1 MGKTKKFSLI
11 ITVLVIIV
19 AALAGV
25 QAHQRQVRA
34 AKYVDNRT
42 TTLFFHGWGSSY
54 RAERQMANAAKSAG
68 ATNTIIR
75 ANVDKNGKTT
85 LQGQIT
91 KQSRNPIVEVN
102 FADNRSM
109 NYAKWGDYAESA
121 VKAVQKKYQIKNINL
136 VGHSMG
142 NIAIMYYLVNNAQ
155 KTNMPTVRHQV
166 AIAGHFDG
174 GIGFGYNKKTTLDS
188 QGKPSIMEKHY
199 RDFLPLRNTYPTTAR
214 VLNIAGDLDDGSKSD
229 SQIPLNS
236 AFSLKYLVA
245 NRARSY
251 QEKTIHGKMAQ
262 HSKLHE
268 NKQVDKL
275 LINFLWGK
283 AQNN

>member
-1 MGKTKKFSLI
+1 MVKTKKFSLI
-11 ITVLVIIV
+11 LAVMAVIVV
-19 AALAGV
+19 ALLGV
-25 QAHQRQVRA
+25 QAHQRHAQA

-42 TTLFFHGWGSSY
+42 ATFFFHGWGSSY

-75 ANVDKNGKTT
+75 ANVDRRGKTT
-85 LQGQIT
+85 IQGKIT
-91 KQSRNPIVEVN
+91 KKSRNPIVEVN
-102 FADNRSM
+102 FADNKND
-109 NYAKWGDYAESA
+109 NYRRDGEFAESA
-121 VKAVQKKYQIKNINL
+121 IKAVQKRFGITKMNL

-142 NIAIMYYLVNNAQ
+142 NLAIMFYLLQNADNQ
-155 KTNMPTVRHQV
+155 NLPTLEHHV

-174 GIGFGYNKKTTLDS
+174 GLGFGYDKKTTLNRE
-188 QGKPSIMEKHY
+188 GKPSIMEKNY
-199 RDFLPLRNTYPTTAR
+199 KALLPLRQTYPTTSR

-236 AFSLKYLVA
+236 AFSLRYLVA

-251 QEKTIHGKMAQ
+251 QEKTIHGRMAQ

-283 AQNN
+283 GQNQ